1 MCRLALF
8 TKRGIDHNPV
18 RAFTLLQ
25 HLEEVVPRISAER
38 EEATRQRILK
48 AAQQVFI
55 EKGFHRASI
64 DDVVAACGLSV
75 GAIYNYF
82 PNKDELIRASIDNS
96 GREETEALLA
106 DTQAVGS
113 IWDRMERAMG
123 GWWRGTI
130 EIPGGPAFLADAW
143 GEASRRPLIRDLM
156 ARRFERAVMF
166 STVILRESVNRGELP
181 PDLDVDGLARMFAAL
196 LDGMVLE
203 YVFSGGT
210 LRLVDAVNRVRLVMA
225 AVQGHAGPRP
235 A

>member
-1 MCRLALF
+1 M
-8 TKRGIDHNPV
+8 
-18 RAFTLLQ
+18 
-25 HLEEVVPRISAER
+25 PRISAER

-48 AAQQVFI
+48 AAFGVFI

-82 PNKDELIRASIDNS
+82 PNKDELIRASIDDE
-96 GREETEALLA
+96 GQKGTAALLA

-113 IWDRMERAMG
+113 IWDRMERAMR
-123 GWWRGTI
+123 GWWTTTV
-130 EIPGGPAFLADAW
+130 EIPGGSAFLADAW
-143 GEASRRPLIRDLM
+143 AEASRRPVIRELM
-156 ARRFERAVMF
+156 ARRSERSVMF

-181 PDLDVDGLARMFAAL
+181 ADLDVDVLARMFAAL

-210 LRLVDAVNRVRLVMA
+210 LRLVDAVNRVRLVMG
-225 AVQGHAGPRP
+225 AVQGHAGQ
-235 A
+235 

>member
-1 MCRLALF
+1 M
-8 TKRGIDHNPV
+8 
-18 RAFTLLQ
+18 
-25 HLEEVVPRISAER
+25 PRISAAR

-48 AAQQVFI
+48 AAFRVFI

-82 PNKDELIRASIDNS
+82 PNKDELIRASIDDT
-96 GREETEALLA
+96 GRQETEALLA

-123 GWWRGTI
+123 GWWRGTV

-143 GEASRRPLIRDLM
+143 GEASRRPLIRELM
-156 ARRFERAVMF
+156 ARRFERSVMF

-181 PDLDVDGLARMFAAL
+181 PDLDVDGLARTFAAL

-210 LRLVDAVNRVRLVMA
+210 LRLVDAVNRVRLVMG
-225 AVQGHAGPRP
+225 AVQGHAGQ
-235 A
+235 

>member
-1 MCRLALF
+1 M
-8 TKRGIDHNPV
+8 
-18 RAFTLLQ
+18 
-25 HLEEVVPRISAER
+25 PRISAER

-48 AAQQVFI
+48 AAFRVFI

-82 PNKDELIRASIDNS
+82 PNKDELIRASIDDT
-96 GREETEALLA
+96 GRQETEALLA

-143 GEASRRPLIRDLM
+143 SEASRRPLIRDLM
-156 ARRFERAVMF
+156 ARRFERSVMF

>member
-1 MCRLALF
+1 
-8 TKRGIDHNPV
+8 
-18 RAFTLLQ
+18 
-25 HLEEVVPRISAER
+25 VPRISAER

-181 PDLDVDGLARMFAAL
+181 AELDVDGLARTFAAL
-196 LDGMVLE
+196 LDGLVLE
-203 YVFSGGT
+203 YVHSGGS
-210 LRLVDAVNRVRLVMA
+210 LRLVDAQNRVRLVMG
-225 AVQGHAGPRP
+225 AVIGHTGERP

>member
-1 MCRLALF
+1 MED
-8 TKRGIDHNPV
+8 GM
-18 RAFTLLQ
+18 
-25 HLEEVVPRISAER
+25 PRISAER

-48 AAQQVFI
+48 AAMRVFI

-82 PNKDELIRASIDNS
+82 PNKDELIRASIDDS

-123 GWWRGTI
+123 GWWRGTV

-156 ARRFERAVMF
+156 ARRFERSVMF

-181 PDLDVDGLARMFAAL
+181 AELDVDGLARMFAAL

-203 YVFSGGT
+203 YVHSGGS
-210 LRLVDAVNRVRLVMA
+210 LRLVDAVNRVRLVMG
-225 AVQGHAGPRP
+225 AVQGHAGE
-235 A
+235 